1 MILKSFIVLKKKES
15 KQTSFS
21 LANKNL
27 VAENRPCHTFVK
39 CINLGGKDQQEADQ
53 HLLPGKV
60 AKNLNSSSC
69 SAGRSLQH
77 HEGIV
82 KLH

>member
-1 MILKSFIVLKKKES
+1 M
-15 KQTSFS
+15 
-21 LANKNL
+21 ANKNL
-27 VAENRPCHTFVK
+27 VAENWPCHTSEK
-39 CINLGGKDQQEADQ
+39 CISLGGKDQLEADQ
-53 HLLPGKV
+53 HVLPGKV
-60 AKNLNSSSC
+60 AKNLSSSSC